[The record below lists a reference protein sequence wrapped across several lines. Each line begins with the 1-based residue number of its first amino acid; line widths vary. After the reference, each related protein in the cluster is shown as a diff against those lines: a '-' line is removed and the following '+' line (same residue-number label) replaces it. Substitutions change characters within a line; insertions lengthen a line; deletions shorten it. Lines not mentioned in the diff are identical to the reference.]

1 MAQLLPLVDPP
12 GIVFRM
18 IAVSVWRQFPKVTPL
33 SSAQSIIPT
42 TTFCR
47 TTARILLRIGLLMLL
62 KRELFNCDKMSSREG
77 SDPKLQV
84 GVEPTFLFL
93 ISPNQVLP
101 QPVSLEDA
109 SDGQRVI
116 CCCCCCAKHS
126 LVGLF
131 FMNLHPSI
139 AIPFL
144 FLIHIPKAKHPPTPT
159 PPLHNP
165 PPRTPPPPPPTH
177 TH

>member
-1 MAQLLPLVDPP
+1 MAQLLPLVGPP
-12 GIVFRM
+12 GIVLRM

-62 KRELFNCDKMSSREG
+62 KRELFNCDKMSSRKG
-77 SDPKLQV
+77 SDPKLQL

-101 QPVSLEDA
+101 QPLSLEDA
-109 SDGQRVI
+109 SDG
-116 CCCCCCAKHS
+116 
-126 LVGLF
+126 
-131 FMNLHPSI
+131 
-139 AIPFL
+139 
-144 FLIHIPKAKHPPTPT
+144 
-159 PPLHNP
+159 
-165 PPRTPPPPPPTH
+165 
-177 TH
+177 